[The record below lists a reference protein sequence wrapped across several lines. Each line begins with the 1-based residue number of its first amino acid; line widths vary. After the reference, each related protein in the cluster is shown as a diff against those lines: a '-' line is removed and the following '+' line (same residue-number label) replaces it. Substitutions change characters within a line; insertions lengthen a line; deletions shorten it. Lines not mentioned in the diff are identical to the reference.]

1 MNVMGII
8 FTNDASLGELT
19 DKRTMASLPFG
30 GRYRQVDFALSNL
43 SCAGV
48 RHVGVISRH
57 NYQSLM
63 NHIGDGEEWG
73 LELGEGGLEFL
84 TPYSTA
90 TNYLYRGKLES
101 IYNALDFLEY
111 SDEVSEDDLV
121 VLSDSAILANV
132 DLKAVVESHIAS
144 GKQLTMITKA
154 GIANGE
160 KKLDLAIK
168 LDENGEVADMVV
180 DFAAADDYIASMDIF
195 VLGKAQLIKWVK
207 EMVARDK
214 YHMDRDLVMGG
225 WRRGQIDINVYPFT
239 GTALYNESVEE
250 YFANS
255 LSLIDKDIRHDIF
268 NGNHPIYTK
277 VRDRVPTYYGENC
290 DIENCL
296 IADGCM
302 LEGEVEDSVLFRQ
315 VTIEKDAE
323 VENCII
329 MNDSVVGEG
338 AELKYVILDKNVTVT
353 PGAKLIGTKKNPIVV
368 KRGETV

>member
-19 DKRTMASLPFG
+19 NKRTMASLPFG
-30 GRYRQVDFALSNL
+30 GRYRQVDWALSNL

-48 RHVGVISRH
+48 RHVGIISRH

-73 LELGEGGLEFL
+73 LELEEGGLEFL
-84 TPYSTA
+84 TPYAQSTVG
-90 TNYLYRGKLES
+90 TYRGKLES
-101 IYNALDFLEY
+101 LNNAMDFLEY
-111 SDEVSEDDLV
+111 GADDEYVVMIDSA
-121 VLSDSAILANV
+121 VLSNIDLIQILNN
-132 DLKAVVESHIAS
+132 HIDS
-144 GKQLTMITKA
+144 GKDVTVVTKA

-160 KKLDLAIK
+160 KKLDLALK
-168 LDENGEVADMVV
+168 LNEDEEVVDMVV
-180 DFAAADDYIASMDIF
+180 DYAASSDYVASMDIF
-195 VLGKAQLIKWVK
+195 VLNKKWLVEQVKDLI
-207 EMVARDK
+207 AHNQF
-214 YHMDRDLVMGG
+214 HMDRDLVLGG
-225 WRRGQIDINVYPFT
+225 WQK
-239 GTALYNESVEE
+239 GTVTVNAYQFDGVAMFNESVEE

-255 LSLIDKDIRHDIF
+255 LSLINKDVRKDVF

-277 VRDRVPTYYGENC
+277 VRDRVPTYYGEGC
-290 DIENCL
+290 EIENCL

-315 VTIEKDAE
+315 VSVAKGAE
-323 VENCII
+323 VEDCII
-329 MNDSVVGEG
+329 MNDAVIGEG

-353 PGAKLIGTKKNPIVV
+353 PGAKLIGTKKNPIIV